1 MIEKLGLGQPQ
12 SSQRR
17 RPRLRDGEWLTWGHT
32 ARDFTLHPS
41 GMPHAHCWIPSL
53 GLTARWLRAW
63 TPILPPSSTISVTP
77 GLASLICKMGITVSS
92 PSKLLY
98 GICFFSKF
106 TPPAPPHPPLECQ
119 LHEDRGFVLLFSF
132 VSLVPRTVA
141 GTWWALSNISC
152 WMSEFTA
159 SQGSLGI

>member
-1 MIEKLGLGQPQ
+1 MIEKLDLGQPQ

-17 RPRLRDGEWLTWGHT
+17 KPRLRDGEWLAWDHA
-32 ARDFTLHPS
+32 ARDFMLHTS
-41 GMPHAHCWIPSL
+41 GVPHAHSWIPSL
-53 GLTARWLRAW
+53 GLTAWWLRVW
-63 TPILPPSSTISVTP
+63 TPILPPSSTISVTL
-77 GLASLICKMGITVSS
+77 GLASLICKMGITVPS

-98 GICFFSKF
+98 RICFFSKF
-106 TPPAPPHPPLECQ
+106 TPHAPLQPPLEYQ

-132 VSLVPRTVA
+132 VSPVPRTAA

-152 WMSEFTA
+152 WMSEFTT